1 MSTIVVRRWAE
12 FQSLSLCVSHSR
24 RLISTETGCV
34 RHIKTLGSSVRRC
47 ANMVACSS
55 AVWGRYRIFRGAA
68 CATWHSS
75 TNRNIRPESCLVDRP
90 VPSGANRRFTGYLC
104 LSHAGETLTSSSP
117 WQHNSSPPLGGAD
130 WNRWNSRWDRCQR
143 CRYPPLPLL
152 LALQSTSTG
161 LGGLVEECGRYSFT
175 TEMIISIRHAQSSPL
190 TVARGLMAQ
199 LSLNL
204 MNTHNL
210 FTFIPR
216 TPEQI

>member
-90 VPSGANRRFTGYLC
+90 VPSGANRGFTGYLC

-117 WQHNSSPPLGGAD
+117 WQHNSSPPLGGGRLEQMEQQMGQMSEMQIPSSPSASGSSIYLHG
-130 WNRWNSRWDRCQR
+130 SRWACW
-143 CRYPPLPLL
+143 
-152 LALQSTSTG
+152 G
-161 LGGLVEECGRYSFT
+161 VWK
-175 TEMIISIRHAQSSPL
+175 
-190 TVARGLMAQ
+190 V
-199 LSLNL
+199 
-204 MNTHNL
+204 
-210 FTFIPR
+210 
-216 TPEQI
+216 